1 MDIGRN
7 TSTEGM
13 MNRKLITTHDRSKLR
28 LEQKRK
34 KDSMRRAGGS
44 KERQA
49 EGGGVERLSYYPIYI
64 VVNSQ
69 TTSSIPFPVLPFSGF
84 AVLLGIL
91 SIAMP
96 RIALFRGELECL
108 FFIIAGVLR
117 WGIIVAMCVTTTCL
131 E

>member
-13 MNRKLITTHDRSKLR
+13 MNRKLIMTHDRSKLR
-28 LEQKRK
+28 QEHKRK
-34 KDSMRRAGGS
+34 KGSKRRAGGS
-44 KERQA
+44 KERQE
-49 EGGGVERLSYYPIYI
+49 EGGLERLSNYPIYI
-64 VVNSQ
+64 VMNSQ
-69 TTSSIPFPVLPFSGF
+69 TTSSIPFPLLPFSRF

-96 RIALFRGELECL
+96 HIALCRGELECL

-117 WGIIVAMCVTTTCL
+117 WGIIVATCVTTTWL

>member
-1 MDIGRN
+1 M
-7 TSTEGM
+7 STEGM
-13 MNRKLITTHDRSKLR
+13 MNRKLIMTHDRSKLR
-28 LEQKRK
+28 QEHKRK
-34 KDSMRRAGGS
+34 KGSKRRAGGS
-44 KERQA
+44 KERQE

-64 VVNSQ
+64 VMNSQ
-69 TTSSIPFPVLPFSGF
+69 TTSSIPFPLLPFSRF

-96 RIALFRGELECL
+96 HIALCRGELECL

-117 WGIIVAMCVTTTCL
+117 WGIIVATCVTTTWL